1 MPTNVEAELRRR
13 DGAGE
18 LVDWSLV
25 ADPTSETGLADPVS
39 DVVARD
45 RLKTIML
52 ALADQFTAGDEV
64 TLTAAQVADLKQVVA
79 AVSGTVDVANLP
91 ATYPDGHAQPLTDA
105 ELRAAPVT
113 VDTGLAQPVQD
124 GGEVRVSNDPA
135 AIALQASTATIDSS
149 TPMTITP
156 AAGNALRL
164 WWVSA
169 IADPDNATSPS
180 VRVALGATEVY
191 RAPAVAHR
199 QRFDGAADQTLT
211 VTVVGTGDVD
221 VTIHYEEFAP

>member
-1 MPTNVEAELRRR
+1 
-13 DGAGE
+13 
-18 LVDWSLV
+18 
-25 ADPTSETGLADPVS
+25 
-39 DVVARD
+39 
-45 RLKTIML
+45 
-52 ALADQFTAGDEV
+52 
-64 TLTAAQVADLKQVVA
+64 
-79 AVSGTVDVANLP
+79 
-91 ATYPDGHAQPLTDA
+91 
-105 ELRAAPVT
+105 
-113 VDTGLAQPVQD
+113 
-124 GGEVRVSNDPA
+124 
-135 AIALQASTATIDSS
+135 
-149 TPMTITP
+149 MTITP